1 MKRIS
6 LMMKKLLARNDEA
19 NPEIV
24 LPIAFLSIFMGF
36 ILTGMAVVLATQSE
50 QRIAFVITSVLA
62 VCSWASIAL
71 LSHKYSR
78 ITM

>member
-1 MKRIS
+1 MS
-6 LMMKKLLARNDEA
+6 VMKKLLARNDDA
-19 NPEIV
+19 NAEIV
-24 LPIAFLSIFMGF
+24 LPITFLVLFIGF
-36 ILTGMAVVLATQSE
+36 IFTGTAVVLATQSE